1 MDPGGAGQHGVVC
14 FTGALP
20 QGEEPQVML
29 LQSHWNR
36 YRVAVDGTE
45 IFAVDGGRRE
55 RPPISAAMGCAWAEG
70 ADKDLQQLLR
80 QADDSMYG
88 TKKKMKERGT

>member
-1 MDPGGAGQHGVVC
+1 MAPKYSPWTA
-14 FTGALP
+14 A
-20 QGEEPQVML
+20 
-29 LQSHWNR
+29 
-36 YRVAVDGTE
+36 DGS
-45 IFAVDGGRRE
+45 DL
-55 RPPISAAMGCAWAEG
+55 PISAAMGCAWAEG

>member
-1 MDPGGAGQHGVVC
+1 
-14 FTGALP
+14 
-20 QGEEPQVML
+20 ML

-45 IFAVDGGRRE
+45 IFAVDGGHGLCLGR
-55 RPPISAAMGCAWAEG
+55 G

>member
-1 MDPGGAGQHGVVC
+1 MC

-55 RPPISAAMGCAWAEG
+55 RPPHFGGHGLCLGRG

-88 TKKKMKERGT
+88 TKKKMKEHGT

>member
-55 RPPISAAMGCAWAEG
+55 RPPHFGGHGLCLG
-70 ADKDLQQLLR
+70 
-80 QADDSMYG
+80 
-88 TKKKMKERGT
+88 RGGG

>member
-1 MDPGGAGQHGVVC
+1 MC

-55 RPPISAAMGCAWAEG
+55 RPPHFSGHG
-70 ADKDLQQLLR
+70 L
-80 QADDSMYG
+80 
-88 TKKKMKERGT
+88 

>member
-1 MDPGGAGQHGVVC
+1 MC

-20 QGEEPQVML
+20 QGEEPQKYSPWTAAAGSDL
-29 LQSHWNR
+29 
-36 YRVAVDGTE
+36 
-45 IFAVDGGRRE
+45 
-55 RPPISAAMGCAWAEG
+55 PISAAMGCAWAEG

-88 TKKKMKERGT
+88 TKKKMKEHGT